1 MSTTR
6 AKASHARTSR
16 AKTTPASAQSSSPL
30 DLAIIGSGPAALS
43 AALYAARA
51 GHRVAVFERSNI
63 GGALFEIA
71 QISNYP
77 GYTGPGRDLAATM
90 RHQAES
96 AGAAINYGECTT
108 IRRLDPATLT
118 PVAPSASVDPP
129 APTNASAS
137 VDSSTLTN
145 ASAAVNPSA
154 SDRPA
159 LFELTIDGEPVRA
172 RAVLLATGSEPRP
185 LTFTLAV
192 PVSYC
197 ALCDADLAQ
206 GQDIAVIGGGNS
218 AVQESLGLA
227 PLVKSLTLISH
238 SALKAEPH
246 LQSQLRALSNVVVR
260 EHLEPT
266 PKLLNTFDRV
276 FIFIGKRPATTCVA
290 SLAASTPDF
299 YDAAGYIRTT
309 PASVDAPRTVS
320 APVDTSPANSSA
332 ASTTPSHQ
340 TLIPGLYVAG
350 DLRSGSVRQVVTAA
364 GDGAAAAVEISQF
377 LRTA

>member
-1 MSTTR
+1 MPAPTR
-6 AKASHARTSR
+6 AGAATS
-16 AKTTPASAQSSSPL
+16 AAVPASATASTAVL

-108 IRRLDPATLT
+108 IRRLDPATPT
-118 PVAPSASVDPP
+118 PVAPSAP
-129 APTNASAS
+129 
-137 VDSSTLTN
+137 
-145 ASAAVNPSA
+145 
-154 SDRPA
+154 DRPA
-159 LFELTIDGEPVRA
+159 LFKLTIDGEPVRA

-185 LTFTLAV
+185 LPFTLAV

-197 ALCDADLAQ
+197 ALCDADLAK
-206 GQDIAVIGGGNS
+206 GQDIAVVGGGNS

-266 PKLLNTFDRV
+266 PELLNTFDRV

-332 ASTTPSHQ
+332 ASTTPFHQ

-350 DLRSGSVRQVVTAA
+350 DLRSGAVRQVVTAA

>member
-1 MSTTR
+1 MSTTY
-6 AKASHARTSR
+6 AKTARTK
-16 AKTTPASAQSSSPL
+16 ATHANTTPASAQSSSPL

-96 AGAAINYGECTT
+96 AGAAINYGECTA
-108 IRRLDPATLT
+108 IRPLK
-118 PVAPSASVDPP
+118 PSA
-129 APTNASAS
+129 A
-137 VDSSTLTN
+137 
-145 ASAAVNPSA
+145 
-154 SDRPA
+154 PA

-185 LTFTLAV
+185 LPFTLAV

-197 ALCDADLAQ
+197 ALCDADLAK
-206 GQDIAVIGGGNS
+206 GQDIAVVGGGNS

-266 PKLLNTFDRV
+266 PELLNTFGRV

-290 SLAASTPDF
+290 SLASSTPDF

-350 DLRSGSVRQVVTAA
+350 DLRSGAVRQVVTAA

>member
-1 MSTTR
+1 MSTTH
-6 AKASHARTSR
+6 AKATHAN
-16 AKTTPASAQSSSPL
+16 TTPASAQSSSPL

-90 RHQAES
+90 RRQAES
-96 AGAAINYGECTT
+96 AGAAINYGECTA
-108 IRRLDPATLT
+108 IRCLDPST
-118 PVAPSASVDPP
+118 P
-129 APTNASAS
+129 
-137 VDSSTLTN
+137 
-145 ASAAVNPSA
+145 
-154 SDRPA
+154 DRPA

-185 LTFTLAV
+185 LPFSLTV

-197 ALCDADLAQ
+197 ALCDADLAK
-206 GQDIAVIGGGNS
+206 GQDIAVVGGGNS

-227 PLVKSLTLISH
+227 PIVKSLTLISH

-266 PKLLNTFDRV
+266 PELLNTFDRV

-290 SLAASTPDF
+290 SLASSTPDF

-320 APVDTSPANSSA
+320 APVDTSPANSSV

-350 DLRSGSVRQVVTAA
+350 DLRSGAVRQVVTAA

>member
-1 MSTTR
+1 MPAPTR
-6 AKASHARTSR
+6 AGAVTS
-16 AKTTPASAQSSSPL
+16 AAVPASATASTAVL

-96 AGAAINYGECTT
+96 AGAAINYGECTV
-108 IRRLDPATLT
+108 IRPLK
-118 PVAPSASVDPP
+118 PSA
-129 APTNASAS
+129 A
-137 VDSSTLTN
+137 
-145 ASAAVNPSA
+145 
-154 SDRPA
+154 PA

-185 LTFTLAV
+185 LPFTLAV

-246 LQSQLRALSNVVVR
+246 LQSQLRALSNITIR

-266 PKLLNTFDRV
+266 PELLNTFDRV
-276 FIFIGKRPATTCVA
+276 FVFIGKRPATTCVA

-320 APVDTSPANSSA
+320 DPVDTPPANPSA
-332 ASTTPSHQ
+332 TTATTSSHQ

-350 DLRSGSVRQVVTAA
+350 DLRSGAVRQVVTAA

>member
-1 MSTTR
+1 MSTTH
-6 AKASHARTSR
+6 AKTARTK
-16 AKTTPASAQSSSPL
+16 ATHANTTPASAQSSSPL

-77 GYTGPGRDLAATM
+77 GYTGPGRNLAATM

-96 AGAAINYGECTT
+96 AGAAINYGECTA
-108 IRRLDPATLT
+108 IRRLDPS
-118 PVAPSASVDPP
+118 AP
-129 APTNASAS
+129 
-137 VDSSTLTN
+137 
-145 ASAAVNPSA
+145 
-154 SDRPA
+154 DRPT

-185 LTFTLAV
+185 LPFTLAV

-206 GQDIAVIGGGNS
+206 GQNIAVVGGGNS

-246 LQSQLRALSNVVVR
+246 LQSQLRAHANVTVR

-266 PKLLNTFDRV
+266 PELLNTFDRV
-276 FIFIGKRPATTCVA
+276 FVFIGKRPATTCVA

-299 YDAAGYIRTT
+299 YDAAGYIRTA

-320 APVDTSPANSSA
+320 APVDTSPVNPSA
-332 ASTTPSHQ
+332 ASATPSHQ

-350 DLRSGSVRQVVTAA
+350 DLRSGAVRQVVTAA

-377 LRTA
+377 LLTA

>member
-1 MSTTR
+1 MSTTH
-6 AKASHARTSR
+6 AKTPRT
-16 AKTTPASAQSSSPL
+16 KTTPASAQSSLPL

-96 AGAAINYGECTT
+96 AGAAINYGECTA
-108 IRRLDPATLT
+108 IRCLDPATLT
-118 PVAPSASVDPP
+118 PVAPSVPVDP
-129 APTNASAS
+129 
-137 VDSSTLTN
+137 ST
-145 ASAAVNPSA
+145 P
-154 SDRPA
+154 DRPA

-185 LTFTLAV
+185 LPFTLAV

-197 ALCDADLAQ
+197 ALCDADLAK
-206 GQDIAVIGGGNS
+206 GQDIAVVGGGNS

-266 PKLLNTFDRV
+266 PELLNTFDRV
-276 FIFIGKRPATTCVA
+276 FVFIGKRPATTCVA
-290 SLAASTPDF
+290 SLASSTPDF

-309 PASVDAPRTVS
+309 PASVDAPRSVS

-350 DLRSGSVRQVVTAA
+350 DLRSGAVRQVVTAA

>member
-1 MSTTR
+1 MSTTH
-6 AKASHARTSR
+6 AKTARTK
-16 AKTTPASAQSSSPL
+16 AIHANTTPASAQSSSPL

-71 QISNYP
+71 QVSNYP
-77 GYTGPGRDLAATM
+77 GYTGPGRNLAATM

-96 AGAAINYGECTT
+96 AGATINYGECTA
-108 IRRLDPATLT
+108 IRRLDPST
-118 PVAPSASVDPP
+118 P
-129 APTNASAS
+129 
-137 VDSSTLTN
+137 
-145 ASAAVNPSA
+145 
-154 SDRPA
+154 DRPT

-185 LTFTLAV
+185 LPFTPTA

-206 GQDIAVIGGGNS
+206 GQNIAVVGGGNS

-246 LQSQLRALSNVVVR
+246 LQSQLRAHANVTIR

-266 PKLLNTFDRV
+266 PELLNTFDRV
-276 FIFIGKRPATTCVA
+276 FVFIGKRPATTCVA

-299 YDAAGYIRTT
+299 YDAAGYIRTA
-309 PASVDAPRTVS
+309 PASVDAPRTVP
-320 APVDTSPANSSA
+320 APVNISPVNPSA
-332 ASTTPSHQ
+332 ASATPSHQ

-350 DLRSGSVRQVVTAA
+350 DLRSGAVRQVVTAA

>member
-1 MSTTR
+1 MSTTYAKTPR
-6 AKASHARTSR
+6 TKASRANTTS
-16 AKTTPASAQSSSPL
+16 ASAQSSSPL

-43 AALYAARA
+43 AALYSARA

-96 AGAAINYGECTT
+96 AGAAINYGECTA
-108 IRRLDPATLT
+108 IRCLDPST
-118 PVAPSASVDPP
+118 P
-129 APTNASAS
+129 
-137 VDSSTLTN
+137 
-145 ASAAVNPSA
+145 
-154 SDRPA
+154 DRPA

-172 RAVLLATGSEPRP
+172 RAILLATGSEPRP
-185 LTFTLAV
+185 LPFTLAV

-197 ALCDADLAQ
+197 ALCDADLAK
-206 GQDIAVIGGGNS
+206 GQDIAVVGGGNS

-238 SALKAEPH
+238 SALKAESH

-266 PKLLNTFDRV
+266 PELLNTFDRV
-276 FIFIGKRPATTCVA
+276 FVFIGKRPATTCVA

-320 APVDTSPANSSA
+320 APVDNPSA
-332 ASTTPSHQ
+332 ASATPSHQ

-350 DLRSGSVRQVVTAA
+350 DLRSGAVRQVVTAA

-377 LRTA
+377 LLTA

>member
-1 MSTTR
+1 MSTTH
-6 AKASHARTSR
+6 AKTARTKATH

-63 GGALFEIA
+63 GGALCEIA

-77 GYTGPGRDLAATM
+77 GYTGPGRGLAATM

-96 AGAAINYGECTT
+96 AGAAINYGECTA
-108 IRRLDPATLT
+108 IRRLDPS
-118 PVAPSASVDPP
+118 AP
-129 APTNASAS
+129 
-137 VDSSTLTN
+137 
-145 ASAAVNPSA
+145 
-154 SDRPA
+154 DRPA

-185 LTFTLAV
+185 LPFSLTV

-206 GQDIAVIGGGNS
+206 GQDIAVVGGGNS

-246 LQSQLRALSNVVVR
+246 LQSQLRAHANVTIR

-266 PKLLNTFDRV
+266 PELLNTFDRV
-276 FIFIGKRPATTCVA
+276 FVFIGKRPATTCVA

-299 YDAAGYIRTT
+299 YDAAGYIRTA
-309 PASVDAPRTVS
+309 PASVDAPRTVP
-320 APVDTSPANSSA
+320 APVNISPVNPSA
-332 ASTTPSHQ
+332 ASATPSHQ

-350 DLRSGSVRQVVTAA
+350 DLRSGAVRQVVTAA